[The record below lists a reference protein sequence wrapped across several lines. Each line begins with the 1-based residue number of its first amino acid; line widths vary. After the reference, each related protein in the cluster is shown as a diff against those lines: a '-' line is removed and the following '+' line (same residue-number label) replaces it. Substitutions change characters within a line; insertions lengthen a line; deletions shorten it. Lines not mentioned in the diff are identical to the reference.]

1 MKHFLLFFI
10 KLYWLFIPA
19 DKRLTC
25 IYHKSCSRHVYD
37 ITSEKGL
44 LVGLKALS
52 ARIKTCRPNH
62 EIIYLDKENT
72 LLIKLSN
79 GTILQQN
86 EISENIVSAYT
97 DTMIN
102 RN

>member
-1 MKHFLLFFI
+1 MKHFLLGFI
-10 KLYWLFIPA
+10 KLYWFFIPA
-19 DKRLTC
+19 DKRRTC

-44 LVGLKALS
+44 FFGLKALRT
-52 ARIKTCRPNH
+52 RIKTCRPNH

-86 EISENIVSAYT
+86 EISANIVSAYT
-97 DTMIN
+97 DTMTS
-102 RN
+102 RT

>member
-1 MKHFLLFFI
+1 MRGILLCFI

-19 DKRLTC
+19 DKRRNC

-37 ITSEKGL
+37 ITKKKGL
-44 LVGLKALS
+44 FSGMKALIT
-52 ARIKTCRPNH
+52 RIKTCSPNH
-62 EIIYLDKENT
+62 EIIYLGKENT

-97 DTMIN
+97 GTMIS

>member
-1 MKHFLLFFI
+1 MKHLLLYFI
-10 KLYWLFIPA
+10 KFYWHFVPA
-19 DKRLTC
+19 NERRTC

-37 ITSEKGL
+37 ITNQKGL
-44 LVGLKALS
+44 FVGLKALTT
-52 ARIKTCRPNH
+52 RIKTCRPNH

-97 DTMIN
+97 DTMTS

>member
-1 MKHFLLFFI
+1 MRNFLLYFI
-10 KLYWLFIPA
+10 KLYWFFIPA
-19 DKRLTC
+19 DKRQTC

-44 LVGLKALS
+44 FLGLKALTT
-52 ARIKTCRPNH
+52 RIKTCRPNH
-62 EIIYLDKENT
+62 EIIYLPKENT

-79 GTILQQN
+79 GTVLQQN

-97 DTMIN
+97 DTMIS
-102 RN
+102 RT

>member
-1 MKHFLLFFI
+1 MRHLLLCFI

-19 DKRLTC
+19 DKRRTC

-44 LVGLKALS
+44 FLGLKALTT
-52 ARIKTCRPNH
+52 RIKTCRPNH

-86 EISENIVSAYT
+86 EISDNIVSAYT